1 MAAQLINSRSLCEN
15 VIDNLMKLLR
25 PCSNITTQYI
35 FHVLSTQI
43 CMEMKD
49 CFEKADIWAFWAVT
63 LAESRRLFSEAP
75 VVLCQNC
82 RCQTR
87 DTDLDNISENDV
99 KEPDCNINHQNWED
113 NDKDKTF
120 NYLYLDSLCP
130 LLRI

>member
-49 CFEKADIWAFWAVT
+49 CFEKADI
-63 LAESRRLFSEAP
+63 
-75 VVLCQNC
+75 
-82 RCQTR
+82 
-87 DTDLDNISENDV
+87 
-99 KEPDCNINHQNWED
+99 
-113 NDKDKTF
+113 
-120 NYLYLDSLCP
+120 
-130 LLRI
+130 